1 MNTQEIA
8 DRLVAHCRKGDFE
21 AAQKELY
28 ADHAVSIEQE
38 ASPVF
43 AKETKGLKAIMEKGQ
58 KFGAMVQEM
67 HAIEISE
74 PMVAG
79 DSFACKLRMD
89 ASMKGRGR
97 VNMEEICLY
106 ETENGK
112 IVSESFHN

>member
-1 MNTQEIA
+1 MNTQQIA

-21 AAQKELY
+21 SAQKELF
-28 ADHAVSIEQE
+28 ADNAISIEQE
-38 ASPVF
+38 ATPVF
-43 AKETKGLKAIMEKGQ
+43 AKETKGLKAIFEKGQ
-58 KFGAMVQEM
+58 KFGSMVQEM
-67 HAIEISE
+67 HAVDMSD

-89 ASMKGRGR
+89 ATMNGRGR
-97 VNMEEICLY
+97 VTMEELCVY